1 MESRPICPNCRAFI
15 SKADRVCPYCE
26 FELAPAAKANVD
38 AARAISNL
46 LPQNGQIII
55 YILGVNGFLYLAMA
69 LFNAQNIRGGNFFE
83 LSGSTLFL
91 FGAKEPNY
99 IFHGEWWRLITAGFL
114 HASVIHIM
122 MNSWGLYDLGAQ
134 AEEAFGS
141 GRMLVIYV
149 VSSITG
155 FLASSIFAPSLSV
168 GASAGIFGLIGAM
181 IAFGV
186 NQRSSFGSNV
196 KSAYTRTAIWALLIS
211 FMIPYTDNWAHLG
224 GLAGGFVAAYVAGHP
239 QLSKPRQERYWNVAG
254 LGVAAVVVVCFVV
267 QLFSTLRYLQSL
279 SLIHI

>member
-1 MESRPICPNCRAFI
+1 MEPRPICPNCRAFI
-15 SKADRVCPYCE
+15 SRADRICPYCE
-26 FELAPAAKANVD
+26 FELSPAAKASVD
-38 AARAISNL
+38 AARALSSL
-46 LPQNGQIII
+46 LPQNGQIIV
-55 YILGVNGFLYLAMA
+55 YILAVNGFLYLAMA
-69 LFNAQNIRGGNFFE
+69 LFNAQNIRGGSFFD

-99 IFHGEWWRLITAGFL
+99 IFQGEWWRLITAGFL

-134 AEEAFGS
+134 AEEAFGA

-155 FLASSIFAPSLSV
+155 FLASSLFAPSLSV

-186 NQRSSFGSNV
+186 NQRSSFGSYV

-224 GLAGGFVAAYVAGHP
+224 GLAGGFIAAYVAGHP
-239 QLSKPRQERYWNVAG
+239 RLSQPRQERYWNVAG

-267 QLFSTLRYLQSL
+267 QLVSTLRYLQS
-279 SLIHI
+279 

>member
-267 QLFSTLRYLQSL
+267 QLFSTLRYLQS
-279 SLIHI
+279 

>member
-1 MESRPICPNCRAFI
+1 VESRPICPNCRAFI

-267 QLFSTLRYLQSL
+267 QLFSTLRYLQS
-279 SLIHI
+279 

>member
-1 MESRPICPNCRAFI
+1 
-15 SKADRVCPYCE
+15 
-26 FELAPAAKANVD
+26 
-38 AARAISNL
+38 
-46 LPQNGQIII
+46 
-55 YILGVNGFLYLAMA
+55 MA
-69 LFNAQNIRGGNFFE
+69 LFNQQNIRGGGFFD

-91 FGAKEPNY
+91 FGAKEPSY

-114 HASVIHIM
+114 HASVIHIA

-149 VSSITG
+149 TSSITG

-186 NQRSSFGSNV
+186 NQRSSVGSFV
-196 KSAYTRTAIWALLIS
+196 KSAYTRTAVWALVIS
-211 FMIPYTDNWAHLG
+211 FMIPYTDNWAHMG
-224 GLAGGFVAAYVAGHP
+224 GLAGGFVVAYLAGHP
-239 QLSKPRQERYWNVAG
+239 SWSHPRQERYWNIAG
-254 LGVAAVVVVCFVV
+254 LAVSALVLVSFVV
-267 QLFSTLRYLQSL
+267 QLLSTLKYLKS
-279 SLIHI
+279 